1 MTITPQHLIALLP
14 LLIVGLTVVVVMLS
28 IAWRRNHFLNA
39 TLSVIGLNAALVSLW
54 FVGQAGAMDVTPLM
68 RVDGFAMLYTG
79 LVLLASLATCTFAYP
94 WLEGYNDNQE
104 EFYLLV
110 LIASLG
116 GILLANAN
124 HLAALFLGIELIS
137 LPLFGLIGYAF
148 RQKRSLEASI
158 KYTIL
163 SAAAS
168 SFLLFGMALVYAQ
181 SGNLSFE
188 ALGKSLGDGMLHE
201 PLLLAGFGLM
211 IVGLGFKLSLVPF
224 HLWTPDVY
232 QGAPAPV
239 STFLATASKIAIF
252 GVVMRLFL
260 YAPVGDSEA
269 VRVVLGIIAFAS
281 IIFGNLMALSQT
293 NIKRLL
299 GYSSISHLGYLLV
312 ALSQTNIKRLLGYSS
327 ISHLGYLLVALIAL
341 QSGEMSMEAVGVYL
355 AGYLF
360 SSLGAFGVVSLMSS
374 PFRGPDADSLYS
386 YRGLFW
392 HRPVLAAVMTVMMLS
407 LAGIPMTLGF
417 IGKFYVLA
425 VGVQASLWWLVAA
438 VVVGSAIGL
447 YYYLRVAV
455 SLYLHAPQQPGR
467 DAPTNWQYSAGGIVV
482 LISALLVL
490 VLGVWPQ
497 PLISLVQLAM
507 PLM

>member
-1 MTITPQHLIALLP
+1 MTITPQQLIALLP

-28 IAWRRNHFLNA
+28 IAWRRNHFFNA
-39 TLSVIGLNAALVSLW
+39 TLSVIGLNVALISLW

-68 RVDGFAMLYTG
+68 RVDGYAMLYTG

-94 WLEGYNDNQE
+94 WLEGYQDNKE

-110 LIASLG
+110 LIAALG

-124 HLAALFLGIELIS
+124 HMASLFLGIELIS

-168 SFLLFGMALVYAQ
+168 SFLLFGMALVYAN
-181 SGNLSFE
+181 SGSLSFL
-188 ALGKSLGDGMLHE
+188 ALGKALSGDMLHE
-201 PLLLAGFGLM
+201 PLLLAGLGLM

-224 HLWTPDVY
+224 NLWTPDVY

-269 VRVVLGIIAFAS
+269 VRVVLGVIAFVS

-299 GYSSISHLGYLLV
+299 GYSSIS
-312 ALSQTNIKRLLGYSS
+312 N
-327 ISHLGYLLVALIAL
+327 LGYLLVALIAL
-341 QSGEMSMEAVGVYL
+341 HNGQMSMETVGVYL

-374 PFRGPDADSLYS
+374 PYRGPDADSLYS

-392 HRPVLAAVMTVMMLS
+392 HRPILSAVMTVMMLS

-425 VGVQASLWWLVAA
+425 VGVNAHLWWLTAA
-438 VVVGSAIGL
+438 VVLGSAIGL

-455 SLYLHAPQQPGR
+455 SLYLSAPEQLNR
-467 DAPTNWQYSAGGIVV
+467 DVPSNWQYSAGGIVV

-490 VLGVWPQ
+490 ILGIYPQ
-497 PLISLVQLAM
+497 PLISIVQLAM
-507 PLM
+507 PMM